1 MNDNDMATK
10 NNFETGIDTDLPVLE
25 IKTPDS
31 ELISN
36 FKRWIEDSEAYWNN
50 PKKFN
55 LANKRK
61 RNKNYYLGKQI
72 DTDQLYS
79 YQVPFID
86 NELFVATETITAY
99 TTSGTPSAEV
109 CPQDDTIQSKV
120 MAEDLEWALNTHAE
134 KFDLASKMEAVER
147 NLYLKY
153 VGVIKLRYDTNI
165 DDIVPEVI
173 DPCDIVF
180 DKSCKQGANP
190 LFLCEKCTATVQQL
204 MNMFPGKKNQIMS
217 ELGRQRSTSKLM
229 GTVVTYNEV
238 WFTQIKD
245 GEEIECVAW
254 YFKDLLLDKKKN
266 PNFLYDED
274 GTQITNFLPRPMK
287 PYIIFNYMNDGTHII
302 DQTSPFEQ
310 AIPLQ
315 DILNKRGRQIIENAD
330 TANSMLVLKSG
341 AIPTEEAE
349 NITRDPNQILVLT
362 GQKERPISDAFNVIE
377 PHLLPQYVI
386 NDKNDVRSVIHSI
399 MGTPAQFRGE
409 DGKAGTLGEA
419 QMLRS
424 QASGRQDAIIRA
436 LERGLDTYFKLLVQ
450 MMKVW
455 YDSPK
460 KFACKDNDGKFMY
473 IELSRER
480 IPDVAYVTVEHGTT
494 VKPDKKRQE
503 DIAMSL
509 AKMGLIDPYN
519 LFKDLGLKN
528 ADSRYDTLVKFK
540 MSPQGLTDEIKTE
553 MQDRAA
559 YIDFACI
566 MNGEEVKGHDDVDAN
581 HILAHRAQIT
591 TDRFLYADAKKQQAM
606 IQHITEEVNL
616 LSQRT
621 KLQEAS
627 MQGIL
632 VDPNIP
638 VTPEIPEPQ
647 QPPMAPPMQPPMG
660 GQELMQGGPGQEMM
674 QPQGAP
680 MQGGQ
685 MPTMEGAVPQIDQQQ
700 MAEQS
705 ALNGLMG

>member
-1 MNDNDMATK
+1 MDDNDLVIK
-10 NNFETGIDTDLPVLE
+10 DNFETGVESELPVLE
-25 IKTPDS
+25 IKTPDN

-36 FKRWIEDSEAYWNN
+36 FKRWIDESEAFWND
-50 PKKFN
+50 PKGFN

-61 RNKNYYLGKQI
+61 KNKNYYLGKQL

-99 TTSGTPSAEV
+99 TTSGTPTAEV

-120 MAEDLEWALNTHAE
+120 MAEDLEWALNTHSE
-134 KFDLASKMEAVER
+134 KFDLAAKIEAVER
-147 NLYLKY
+147 NMYLKY
-153 VGVIKLRYDTNI
+153 VGVIKLRYDSNA
-165 DDIVPEVI
+165 DDIVPEVV

-180 DKSCKQGANP
+180 DKSCKQGGNP
-190 LFLCEKCTATVQQL
+190 LFICEKCSATVQQL
-204 MNMFPGKKNQIMS
+204 INMFPDKKAKIMS
-217 ELGRQRSTSKLM
+217 AMNRERSSNKLM
-229 GTVVTYNEV
+229 GTVITYNEV

-245 GEEIECVAW
+245 GEETECVAW
-254 YFKDLLLDKKKN
+254 YYNDVLLDKKKN

-274 GTQITNFLPRPMK
+274 GTQITNFLSKPMK
-287 PYIIFNYMNDGTHII
+287 PYVIFNYMNDGTHVI
-302 DQTSPFEQ
+302 DGTSPFEQ

-315 DILNKRGRQIIENAD
+315 DILNKRGRQIVENAD
-330 TANSMLVLKSG
+330 TANSMLVLKAG
-341 AIPTEEAE
+341 AIPVEEAE

-362 GQKERPISDAFNVIE
+362 GQKDRPISDAFNAIE
-377 PHLLPQYVI
+377 PHLLPNYVI
-386 NDKNDVRSVIHSI
+386 NDKNDVRNVIHSI

-409 DGKAGTLGEA
+409 DSKAGTLGEA

-424 QASGRQDAIIRA
+424 QASGRQDAIIRSI
-436 LERGLDTYFKLLVQ
+436 ERGVDTYYKLLVQ

-460 KFACKDNDGKFMY
+460 KFACRDNDGKFTFV
-473 IELSRER
+473 ELTRER

-509 AKMGLIDPYN
+509 AKLGLIDPYN
-519 LFKDLGLKN
+519 LFKSLGLKN
-528 ADSRYDTLVKFK
+528 ADKMYDSLIKFK
-540 MSPQGLTDEIKTE
+540 TDPNMLSDEIKTDE
-553 MQDRAA
+553 QDRMA

-566 MNGEEVKGHDDVDAN
+566 MNGEDVKGHDDVDAN

-591 TDRFLYADAKKQQAM
+591 TDKFLYADQKKQQAM
-606 IQHITEEVNL
+606 IQHIQEEVNL

-627 MQGIL
+627 MQGLL
-632 VDPNIP
+632 VDPNMPI
-638 VTPEIPEPQ
+638 TPEVPEPQ
-647 QPPMAPPMQPPMG
+647 PQQQGINPSMPPMPMAGEQ
-660 GQELMQGGPGQEMM
+660 LMQQQ
-674 QPQGAP
+674 QPAP
-680 MQGGQ
+680 MQGQ
-685 MPTMEGAVPQIDQQQ
+685 MPTMESAVPEIEQQQ
-700 MAEQS
+700 MTEQS
-705 ALNGLMG
+705 MLNGLMG

>member
-1 MNDNDMATK
+1 MDDNDLVIK
-10 NNFETGIDTDLPVLE
+10 DNFETGVESELPVLE
-25 IKTPDS
+25 IKTPDN

-36 FKRWIEDSEAYWNN
+36 FKRWIDESEAFWND
-50 PKKFN
+50 PKGFN

-61 RNKNYYLGKQI
+61 KNKNYYLGKQL

-99 TTSGTPSAEV
+99 TTSGTPTAEV

-120 MAEDLEWALNTHAE
+120 MAEDLEWALNTHSE
-134 KFDLASKMEAVER
+134 KFDLAAKIEAVER
-147 NLYLKY
+147 NMYLKY
-153 VGVIKLRYDTNI
+153 VGVIKLRYDSNA
-165 DDIVPEVI
+165 DDIVPEVV

-180 DKSCKQGANP
+180 DKSCKQGGNP
-190 LFLCEKCTATVQQL
+190 LFICEKCSATVQQL
-204 MNMFPGKKNQIMS
+204 INMFPDKKAKLMS
-217 ELGRQRSTSKLM
+217 AMNRERSSNKLM
-229 GTVVTYNEV
+229 GTVITYNEV

-245 GEEIECVAW
+245 GEETECVAW
-254 YFKDLLLDKKKN
+254 YYNDVLLDKKKN

-274 GTQITNFLPRPMK
+274 GTQITNFLTKPMK
-287 PYIIFNYMNDGTHII
+287 PYVIFNYMNDGTHVI
-302 DQTSPFEQ
+302 DGTSPFEQ

-315 DILNKRGRQIIENAD
+315 DILNKRGRQIVENAD
-330 TANSMLVLKSG
+330 TANSMLVLKAG
-341 AIPTEEAE
+341 AIPVEEAE

-362 GQKERPISDAFNVIE
+362 GQKDRPISDAFNAIE
-377 PHLLPQYVI
+377 PHLLPNYVI
-386 NDKNDVRSVIHSI
+386 NDKNDVRNVIHSI

-409 DGKAGTLGEA
+409 DSKAGTLGEA

-436 LERGLDTYFKLLVQ
+436 IERGVDTYYKLLVQ

-460 KFACKDNDGKFMY
+460 KFACRDNDGKFTFV
-473 IELSRER
+473 ELTRER

-509 AKMGLIDPYN
+509 AKLGLIDPYN
-519 LFKDLGLKN
+519 LFKSLGLKN
-528 ADSRYDTLVKFK
+528 ADKMYDSLIKFK
-540 MSPQGLTDEIKTE
+540 TDPNMLSDEIKTDE
-553 MQDRAA
+553 QDRMA

-566 MNGEEVKGHDDVDAN
+566 MNGEDVKGHDDVDAN

-591 TDRFLYADAKKQQAM
+591 TDKFLYADQKKQHAM
-606 IQHITEEVNL
+606 IQHIQEEVNL

-627 MQGIL
+627 MQGLL
-632 VDPNIP
+632 VDPNMPI
-638 VTPEIPEPQ
+638 TPEVPEPQ
-647 QPPMAPPMQPPMG
+647 PQQQGMNPSMPPMPMAGEQ
-660 GQELMQGGPGQEMM
+660 LMQQQ
-674 QPQGAP
+674 QPAP
-680 MQGGQ
+680 MQGQ
-685 MPTMEGAVPQIDQQQ
+685 MPTMESAVPEIDQQQ
-700 MAEQS
+700 MTEQS
-705 ALNGLMG
+705 MLNGLMG

>member
-1 MNDNDMATK
+1 MDDNDLVIK
-10 NNFETGIDTDLPVLE
+10 DNFETGVESELPVLE
-25 IKTPDS
+25 IKTPDN

-36 FKRWIEDSEAYWNN
+36 FKRWIDESEAFWND
-50 PKKFN
+50 PKGFN

-61 RNKNYYLGKQI
+61 KNKNYYLGKQL

-99 TTSGTPSAEV
+99 TTSGTPTAEV

-120 MAEDLEWALNTHAE
+120 MAEDLEWALNTHSE
-134 KFDLASKMEAVER
+134 KFDLAAKIEAVER
-147 NLYLKY
+147 NMYLKY
-153 VGVIKLRYDTNI
+153 VGVIKLRYDSNA
-165 DDIVPEVI
+165 DDIVPEVV

-180 DKSCKQGANP
+180 DKSCKQGGNP
-190 LFLCEKCTATVQQL
+190 LFICEKCSATVQQL
-204 MNMFPGKKNQIMS
+204 INMFPDKKAKLMS
-217 ELGRQRSTSKLM
+217 AMNRERSSNKLM
-229 GTVVTYNEV
+229 GTVITYNEV

-245 GEEIECVAW
+245 GEETECVAW
-254 YFKDLLLDKKKN
+254 YYNDVLLDKKKN

-274 GTQITNFLPRPMK
+274 GTQITNFLTKPMK
-287 PYIIFNYMNDGTHII
+287 PYVIFNYMNDGTHVI
-302 DQTSPFEQ
+302 DGTSPFEQ

-315 DILNKRGRQIIENAD
+315 DILNKRGRQIVENAD
-330 TANSMLVLKSG
+330 TANSMLVLKAG
-341 AIPTEEAE
+341 AIPVEEAE

-362 GQKERPISDAFNVIE
+362 GQKDRPISDAFNAIE
-377 PHLLPQYVI
+377 PHLLPNYVI
-386 NDKNDVRSVIHSI
+386 NDKNDVRNVIHSI

-409 DGKAGTLGEA
+409 DSKAGTLGEA

-436 LERGLDTYFKLLVQ
+436 IERGVDTYYKLLVQ

-460 KFACKDNDGKFMY
+460 KFACRDNDGKFTFV
-473 IELSRER
+473 ELTRER

-509 AKMGLIDPYN
+509 AKLGLIDPYN
-519 LFKDLGLKN
+519 LFKSLGLKN
-528 ADSRYDTLVKFK
+528 ADKMYDSLIKFK
-540 MSPQGLTDEIKTE
+540 TDPNMLSDEIKTDE
-553 MQDRAA
+553 QDRMA

-566 MNGEEVKGHDDVDAN
+566 MNGEDVKGHDDVDAN

-591 TDRFLYADAKKQQAM
+591 TDKFLYADQKKQQAM
-606 IQHITEEVNL
+606 IQHIQEEVNL

-627 MQGIL
+627 MQGLL
-632 VDPNIP
+632 VDPNMPI
-638 VTPEIPEPQ
+638 TPEVPEPQ
-647 QPPMAPPMQPPMG
+647 PQQQGMNPSMPPMPMSGEQ
-660 GQELMQGGPGQEMM
+660 LMQQQ
-674 QPQGAP
+674 QPAP
-680 MQGGQ
+680 MQGQ
-685 MPTMEGAVPQIDQQQ
+685 MPTMESAVPEIDQQQ
-700 MAEQS
+700 MTEQS
-705 ALNGLMG
+705 MLNGLMG

>member
-1 MNDNDMATK
+1 MNDNDLVK
-10 NNFETGIDTDLPVLE
+10 KDNFETGVTSDLPVLE

-36 FKRWIEDSEAYWNN
+36 FKRWIEDSESYWDD
-50 PKKFN
+50 PKGFN
-55 LANKRK
+55 LSNKRK
-61 RNKNYYLGKQI
+61 KNQNYYLGKQI
-72 DTDQLYS
+72 NTDQLYS

-153 VGVIKLRYDTNI
+153 VGVIKLRYDSSV
-165 DDIVPEVI
+165 DDIVPEVV

-190 LFLCEKCTATVQQL
+190 LFICEKCTATVQQL
-204 MNMFPGKKNQIMS
+204 MNMFPGKKDALMS
-217 ELGRQRSTSKLM
+217 TLGRQRSSSKLL

-245 GEEIECVAW
+245 GEETECVAW

-266 PNFLYDED
+266 PNYLYDED
-274 GTQITNFLPRPMK
+274 GVQITNFLPKPMK
-287 PYIIFNYMNDGTHII
+287 PYIVFNYMNDGTHII
-302 DQTSPFEQ
+302 DKTSPFEQ

-315 DILNKRGRQIIENAD
+315 DILNKRGRQIVENAD

-341 AIPTEEAE
+341 AIPVEEAE

-362 GQKERPISDAFNVIE
+362 GQKDRPISDAFNAIE
-377 PHLLPQYVI
+377 PHLLPNYVI
-386 NDKNDVRSVIHSI
+386 NDKNDVRNVIHSI

-409 DGKAGTLGEA
+409 ESNVGTLGEA

-436 LERGLDTYFKLLVQ
+436 LERGIDLYFKQLVQ

-460 KFACKDNDGKFMY
+460 KFACKDNDGKFTFV
-473 IELSRER
+473 ELSRER

-519 LFKDLGLKN
+519 LFRDLGLKN
-528 ADSRYDTLVKFK
+528 ADSRYETLVKFK
-540 MSPQGLTDEIKTE
+540 VSPEGLTEDIKTD
-553 MQDRAA
+553 MQDRMA

-566 MNGEEVKGHDDVDAN
+566 MNGEDVKGHDDVDAN

-591 TDRFLYADAKKQQAM
+591 TDRFLYADQKKQQAM
-606 IQHITEEVNL
+606 LQHIQEEVNL

-627 MQGIL
+627 MQGLL
-632 VDPNIP
+632 VEPNVPI
-638 VTPEIPEPQ
+638 TPEVPQPQPQ
-647 QPPMAPPMQPPMG
+647 QPAPAPMPMG
-660 GQELMQGGPGQEMM
+660 GQELMQQGPGQQMMAPVPEM
-674 QPQGAP
+674 
-680 MQGGQ
+680 GGQ
-685 MPTMEGAVPQIDQQQ
+685 MPTMGSAIPEIDQQQ
-700 MAEQS
+700 MAQQS

>member
-1 MNDNDMATK
+1 MDDNDLVIK
-10 NNFETGIDTDLPVLE
+10 DNFETGVESELPVLE
-25 IKTPDS
+25 IKTPDN

-36 FKRWIEDSEAYWNN
+36 FKRWIDESETFWND
-50 PKKFN
+50 PKGFN

-61 RNKNYYLGKQI
+61 RNKNYYLGKQL

-99 TTSGTPSAEV
+99 TTSGTPTAEV

-120 MAEDLEWALNTHAE
+120 MAEDLEWALNTHSE
-134 KFDLASKMEAVER
+134 KFDLAAKIEAVER
-147 NLYLKY
+147 NMYLKY
-153 VGVIKLRYDTNI
+153 VGVIKLRYDSNA
-165 DDIVPEVI
+165 DDIVPEVV

-180 DKSCKQGANP
+180 DKSCKQGGNP
-190 LFLCEKCTATVQQL
+190 LFICEKCSATVQQL
-204 MNMFPGKKNQIMS
+204 INMFPDKKAKIMS
-217 ELGRQRSTSKLM
+217 AMNRERSSNKLM
-229 GTVVTYNEV
+229 GTVITYNEV

-245 GEEIECVAW
+245 GEETECVAW
-254 YFKDLLLDKKKN
+254 YYNDVLLDKKKN

-274 GTQITNFLPRPMK
+274 GTQITNFLAKPMK
-287 PYIIFNYMNDGTHII
+287 PYVIFNYMNDGTHVI
-302 DQTSPFEQ
+302 DGTSPFEQ

-315 DILNKRGRQIIENAD
+315 DILNKRGRQIVENAD
-330 TANSMLVLKSG
+330 TANSMLVLKAG
-341 AIPTEEAE
+341 AIPVEEAE

-362 GQKERPISDAFNVIE
+362 GQKDRPISDAFNAIE
-377 PHLLPQYVI
+377 PHLLPNYVI
-386 NDKNDVRSVIHSI
+386 NDKNDVRNVIHSI

-409 DGKAGTLGEA
+409 DSKAGTLGEA

-436 LERGLDTYFKLLVQ
+436 IERGVDTYYKLLVQ

-460 KFACKDNDGKFMY
+460 KFACRDNDGKFTFV
-473 IELSRER
+473 ELTRER

-509 AKMGLIDPYN
+509 AKLGLIDPYN
-519 LFKDLGLKN
+519 LFKSLGLKN
-528 ADSRYDTLVKFK
+528 ADKMYDSLIKFK
-540 MSPQGLTDEIKTE
+540 TDPNMLSDEIKTDE
-553 MQDRAA
+553 QDRMA

-566 MNGEEVKGHDDVDAN
+566 MNGEDVKGHDDVDAN

-591 TDRFLYADAKKQQAM
+591 TDKFLYADQKKQQAM
-606 IQHITEEVNL
+606 IQHIQEEVNL

-627 MQGIL
+627 MQGLL
-632 VDPNIP
+632 VDPNMPI
-638 VTPEIPEPQ
+638 TPEVPEPQ
-647 QPPMAPPMQPPMG
+647 PQQQVMNPNMPPMPMG
-660 GQELMQGGPGQEMM
+660 GEQLMQQQ
-674 QPQGAP
+674 QPAP
-680 MQGGQ
+680 MQGQ
-685 MPTMEGAVPQIDQQQ
+685 MPTMESAVPEIDQQQ
-700 MAEQS
+700 MTEQS
-705 ALNGLMG
+705 MLNGLMG

>member
-1 MNDNDMATK
+1 MDDNDLVIK
-10 NNFETGIDTDLPVLE
+10 DNFETGVESELPVLE
-25 IKTPDS
+25 IKTPDN

-36 FKRWIEDSEAYWNN
+36 FKRWIDESEAFWND
-50 PKKFN
+50 PKGFN

-61 RNKNYYLGKQI
+61 KNKNYYLGKQL

-99 TTSGTPSAEV
+99 TTSGTPTAEV

-120 MAEDLEWALNTHAE
+120 MAEDLEWALNTHSE
-134 KFDLASKMEAVER
+134 KFDLAAKIEAVER
-147 NLYLKY
+147 NMYLKY
-153 VGVIKLRYDTNI
+153 VGVIKLRYDSNA
-165 DDIVPEVI
+165 DDIVPEVV

-180 DKSCKQGANP
+180 DKSCKQGGNP
-190 LFLCEKCTATVQQL
+190 LFICEKCSATVQQL
-204 MNMFPGKKNQIMS
+204 INMFPDKKAKLMS
-217 ELGRQRSTSKLM
+217 AMNRERSSNKLM
-229 GTVVTYNEV
+229 GTVITYNEV

-245 GEEIECVAW
+245 GEETECVAW
-254 YFKDLLLDKKKN
+254 YYNDVLLDKKKN

-274 GTQITNFLPRPMK
+274 GTQITNFLTKPMK
-287 PYIIFNYMNDGTHII
+287 PYVIFNYMNDGTHVI
-302 DQTSPFEQ
+302 DGTSPFEQ

-315 DILNKRGRQIIENAD
+315 DILNKRGRQIVENAD
-330 TANSMLVLKSG
+330 TANSMLVLKAG
-341 AIPTEEAE
+341 AIPVEEAE

-362 GQKERPISDAFNVIE
+362 GQKDRPISDAFNAIE
-377 PHLLPQYVI
+377 PHLLPNYVI
-386 NDKNDVRSVIHSI
+386 NDKNDVRNVIHSI

-409 DGKAGTLGEA
+409 DSKAGTLGEA

-436 LERGLDTYFKLLVQ
+436 IERGVDTYYKLLVQ

-460 KFACKDNDGKFMY
+460 KFACRDNDGKFTFV
-473 IELSRER
+473 ELTRER

-509 AKMGLIDPYN
+509 AKLGLIDPYN
-519 LFKDLGLKN
+519 LFKSLGLKN
-528 ADSRYDTLVKFK
+528 ADKMYDSLIKFK
-540 MSPQGLTDEIKTE
+540 TDPNMLSDEIKTDE
-553 MQDRAA
+553 QDRMA

-566 MNGEEVKGHDDVDAN
+566 MNGEDVKGHDDVDAN

-591 TDRFLYADAKKQQAM
+591 TDKFLYADQKKQQAM
-606 IQHITEEVNL
+606 IQHIQEEVNL

-627 MQGIL
+627 MQGLL
-632 VDPNIP
+632 VDPNMPI
-638 VTPEIPEPQ
+638 TPEVPEPQ
-647 QPPMAPPMQPPMG
+647 PQQQGMNPSMPPMPMAGEQ
-660 GQELMQGGPGQEMM
+660 LMQQQ
-674 QPQGAP
+674 QPAP
-680 MQGGQ
+680 MQGQ
-685 MPTMEGAVPQIDQQQ
+685 MPTMESAVPEIDQQQ
-700 MAEQS
+700 MTEQS
-705 ALNGLMG
+705 MLNGLMG

>member
-1 MNDNDMATK
+1 MDDNDLVIK
-10 NNFETGIDTDLPVLE
+10 DNFETGVESELPVLE
-25 IKTPDS
+25 IKTPDN

-36 FKRWIEDSEAYWNN
+36 FKRWIDESETFWND
-50 PKKFN
+50 PKGFN

-61 RNKNYYLGKQI
+61 RNKNYYLGKQL

-99 TTSGTPSAEV
+99 TTSGTPTAEV

-120 MAEDLEWALNTHAE
+120 MAEDLEWALNTHSE
-134 KFDLASKMEAVER
+134 KFDLAAKIEAVER
-147 NLYLKY
+147 NMYLKY
-153 VGVIKLRYDTNI
+153 VGVIKLRYDSNA
-165 DDIVPEVI
+165 DDIVPEVV

-180 DKSCKQGANP
+180 DKSCKQGGNP
-190 LFLCEKCTATVQQL
+190 LFICEKCSATVQQL
-204 MNMFPGKKNQIMS
+204 INMFPDKKAKIMS
-217 ELGRQRSTSKLM
+217 AMNRERSSNKLM
-229 GTVVTYNEV
+229 GTVITYNEV

-245 GEEIECVAW
+245 GEETECVAW
-254 YFKDLLLDKKKN
+254 YYNDVLLDKKKN

-274 GTQITNFLPRPMK
+274 GTQITNFLAKPMK
-287 PYIIFNYMNDGTHII
+287 PYVIFNYMNDGTHVI
-302 DQTSPFEQ
+302 DGTSPFEQ

-315 DILNKRGRQIIENAD
+315 DILNKRGRQIVENAD
-330 TANSMLVLKSG
+330 TANSMLVLKAG
-341 AIPTEEAE
+341 AIPVEEAE

-362 GQKERPISDAFNVIE
+362 GQKDRPISDAFNAIE
-377 PHLLPQYVI
+377 PHLLPNYVI
-386 NDKNDVRSVIHSI
+386 NDKNDVRNVIHSI

-409 DGKAGTLGEA
+409 DSKAGTLGEA

-436 LERGLDTYFKLLVQ
+436 IERGVDTYYKLLVQ

-460 KFACKDNDGKFMY
+460 KFACRDNDGKFTFV
-473 IELSRER
+473 ELTRER

-509 AKMGLIDPYN
+509 AKLGLIDPYN
-519 LFKDLGLKN
+519 LFKSLGLKN
-528 ADSRYDTLVKFK
+528 ADKMYDSLIKFK
-540 MSPQGLTDEIKTE
+540 TDPNMLSDEIKTDE
-553 MQDRAA
+553 QDRMA

-566 MNGEEVKGHDDVDAN
+566 MNGEDVKGHDDVDAN

-591 TDRFLYADAKKQQAM
+591 TDKFLYADQKKQQAM
-606 IQHITEEVNL
+606 IQHIQEEVNL

-627 MQGIL
+627 MQGLL
-632 VDPNIP
+632 VDPNMPI
-638 VTPEIPEPQ
+638 TPEVPEPQ
-647 QPPMAPPMQPPMG
+647 PQQQVMNPSMPPMPMG
-660 GQELMQGGPGQEMM
+660 GEQLMQQQ
-674 QPQGAP
+674 QPAP
-680 MQGGQ
+680 MQGQ
-685 MPTMEGAVPQIDQQQ
+685 MPTMESAVPEIDQQQ
-700 MAEQS
+700 MTEQS
-705 ALNGLMG
+705 MLNGLMG

>member
-1 MNDNDMATK
+1 MDDNDLVIK
-10 NNFETGIDTDLPVLE
+10 DNFETGVESELPVLE
-25 IKTPDS
+25 IKTPDN

-36 FKRWIEDSEAYWNN
+36 FKRWIDESEAFWND
-50 PKKFN
+50 PKGFN

-61 RNKNYYLGKQI
+61 KNKNYYLGKQL

-99 TTSGTPSAEV
+99 TTSGTPTAEV

-120 MAEDLEWALNTHAE
+120 MAEDLEWALNTHSE
-134 KFDLASKMEAVER
+134 KFDLAAKIEAVER
-147 NLYLKY
+147 NMYLKY
-153 VGVIKLRYDTNI
+153 VGVIKLRYDSNA
-165 DDIVPEVI
+165 DDIVPEVV

-180 DKSCKQGANP
+180 DKSCKQGGNP
-190 LFLCEKCTATVQQL
+190 LFICEKCSATVQQL
-204 MNMFPGKKNQIMS
+204 INMFPDKKAKIMS
-217 ELGRQRSTSKLM
+217 AMNRERSSNKLM
-229 GTVVTYNEV
+229 GTVITYNEV

-245 GEEIECVAW
+245 GEETECVAW
-254 YFKDLLLDKKKN
+254 YYNDVLLDKKKN

-274 GTQITNFLPRPMK
+274 GTQITNFLTKPMK
-287 PYIIFNYMNDGTHII
+287 PYVIFNYMNDGTHII
-302 DQTSPFEQ
+302 DGTSPFEQ

-315 DILNKRGRQIIENAD
+315 DILNKRGRQIVENAD
-330 TANSMLVLKSG
+330 TANSMLVLKAG
-341 AIPTEEAE
+341 AIPVEEAE

-362 GQKERPISDAFNVIE
+362 GQKDRPISDAFNAIE
-377 PHLLPQYVI
+377 PHLLPNYVI
-386 NDKNDVRSVIHSI
+386 NDKNDVRNVIHSI

-409 DGKAGTLGEA
+409 DSKAGTLGEA

-436 LERGLDTYFKLLVQ
+436 IERGVDAYFKLLVQ

-460 KFACKDNDGKFMY
+460 KFACRDNDGKFTFV
-473 IELSRER
+473 ELTRER

-509 AKMGLIDPYN
+509 AKLGLIDPYN
-519 LFKDLGLKN
+519 LFKSLGLKN
-528 ADSRYDTLVKFK
+528 ADKMYDSLIKFK
-540 MSPQGLTDEIKTE
+540 TDPNMLSDEIKTDE
-553 MQDRAA
+553 QDRMA

-566 MNGEEVKGHDDVDAN
+566 MNGEDVKGHDDVDAN

-591 TDRFLYADAKKQQAM
+591 TDKFLYADQKKQQAM
-606 IQHITEEVNL
+606 IQHIQEEVNL

-627 MQGIL
+627 MQGLL
-632 VDPNIP
+632 VDPNMPI
-638 VTPEIPEPQ
+638 TPEVPEPQ
-647 QPPMAPPMQPPMG
+647 PQQQVMNPSMPPMPMG
-660 GQELMQGGPGQEMM
+660 GEQLMQQQ
-674 QPQGAP
+674 QPAP
-680 MQGGQ
+680 MQGQ
-685 MPTMEGAVPQIDQQQ
+685 MPTMESAVPEIDQQQ
-700 MAEQS
+700 MTEQS
-705 ALNGLMG
+705 MLNGLMG

>member
-1 MNDNDMATK
+1 MDDNDLVIK
-10 NNFETGIDTDLPVLE
+10 DNFETGVESELPVLE
-25 IKTPDS
+25 IKTPDN

-36 FKRWIEDSEAYWNN
+36 FKRWIDESEAFWND
-50 PKKFN
+50 PKGFN

-61 RNKNYYLGKQI
+61 KNKNYYLGKQL

-99 TTSGTPSAEV
+99 TTSGTPTAEV

-120 MAEDLEWALNTHAE
+120 MAEDLEWALNTHSE
-134 KFDLASKMEAVER
+134 KFDLAAKIEAVER
-147 NLYLKY
+147 NMYLKY
-153 VGVIKLRYDTNI
+153 VGVIKLRYDSNA
-165 DDIVPEVI
+165 DDIVPEVV

-180 DKSCKQGANP
+180 DKSCKQGGNP
-190 LFLCEKCTATVQQL
+190 LFICEKCSATVQQL
-204 MNMFPGKKNQIMS
+204 INMFPDKKAKIMS
-217 ELGRQRSTSKLM
+217 AMNRERSSNKLM
-229 GTVVTYNEV
+229 GTVITYNEV

-245 GEEIECVAW
+245 GEETECVAW
-254 YFKDLLLDKKKN
+254 YYNDVLLDKKKN

-274 GTQITNFLPRPMK
+274 GTQITNFLSKPMK
-287 PYIIFNYMNDGTHII
+287 PYVIFNYMNDGTHVI
-302 DQTSPFEQ
+302 DGTSPFEQ

-315 DILNKRGRQIIENAD
+315 DILNKRGRQIVENAD
-330 TANSMLVLKSG
+330 TANSMLVLKAG
-341 AIPTEEAE
+341 AIPVEEAE

-362 GQKERPISDAFNVIE
+362 GQKDRPISDAFNAIE
-377 PHLLPQYVI
+377 PHLLPNYVI
-386 NDKNDVRSVIHSI
+386 NDKNDVRNVIHSI

-409 DGKAGTLGEA
+409 DSKAGTLGEA

-424 QASGRQDAIIRA
+424 QASGRQDAIIRSI
-436 LERGLDTYFKLLVQ
+436 ERGVDTYYKLLVQ

-460 KFACKDNDGKFMY
+460 KFACRDNDGKFTFV
-473 IELSRER
+473 ELTRER

-509 AKMGLIDPYN
+509 AKLGLIDPYN
-519 LFKDLGLKN
+519 LFKSLGLKN
-528 ADSRYDTLVKFK
+528 ADKMYDSLIKFK
-540 MSPQGLTDEIKTE
+540 TDPNMLSDEIKTDE
-553 MQDRAA
+553 QDRMA

-566 MNGEEVKGHDDVDAN
+566 MNGEDVKGHDDVDAN

-591 TDRFLYADAKKQQAM
+591 TDKFLYADQKKQQAM
-606 IQHITEEVNL
+606 IQHIQEEVNL

-627 MQGIL
+627 MQGLL
-632 VDPNIP
+632 VDPNAPI
-638 VTPEIPEPQ
+638 TPEVPEPQ
-647 QPPMAPPMQPPMG
+647 PQQQGMNPSMPPMPMAGEQ
-660 GQELMQGGPGQEMM
+660 LMQQQ
-674 QPQGAP
+674 QPAP
-680 MQGGQ
+680 MQGQ
-685 MPTMEGAVPQIDQQQ
+685 MPTMESAVPEIEQQQ
-700 MAEQS
+700 MTEQS
-705 ALNGLMG
+705 MLNGLMG